1 MREIIFRGISIA
13 TGKWVYGDLIKSGK
27 RCFIGDKLVVNEKNN
42 LSTATQTF
50 NAVEVTLA
58 SVEQYTG
65 LKDRTG
71 ERIYE
76 GDIIK
81 VKTIIDD
88 GQGGYYLDDEETIEK
103 VSPFDYGNNCITWFP
118 KDSEIIGDIHTT
130 PELLEKKK

>member
-13 TGKWVYGDLIKSGK
+13 TSKWVYGDLIVLPD
-27 RCFIGDKLVVNEKNN
+27 RQFILCPDDLFSERVD
-42 LSTATQTF
+42 
-50 NAVEVTLA
+50 VTPE
-58 SVEQYTG
+58 SVGQYTG

-76 GDIIK
+76 GDIVK

>member
-13 TGKWVYGDLIKSGK
+13 TSKWVYGDLIVLPD
-27 RCFIGDKLVVNEKNN
+27 RQFILCPDDLFSERVD
-42 LSTATQTF
+42 
-50 NAVEVTLA
+50 VTPE
-58 SVEQYTG
+58 SVGQYTG

-76 GDIIK
+76 GDIVK

-88 GQGGYYLDDEETIEK
+88 GQGGYYLDDEEIIEK
-103 VSPFDYGNNCITWFP
+103 VSPLDYGNNCITWFP

-130 PELLEKKK
+130 PELLEDKNE